1 MRKWYVSQKKADFA
15 GIAEK
20 FGIDP
25 VVARIIRNRDIVTD
39 EEISAYLSSGEDGLH
54 DPALM
59 LGTDKGAE
67 LILTDIEAGKK
78 LRVIGDYDID
88 GICAT
93 FILLQGLKTL
103 GAEVSYD
110 IPDRIGDGYGINMR
124 LIDAAAADGIDT
136 IITCDNGIAAVSE
149 ISHAKELGM
158 KVVVT
163 DHHEVPYTL
172 ASDGSRSEILP
183 PADVVI
189 NPHQKNDRYP
199 FKGLCGALVAF
210 KLIWRLFQVSGRDT
224 GELMEYM
231 DIAALATVGDIMELK
246 GENRSIVKLGL
257 KKFHNCTNMGL
268 NALIKV
274 NELSKRSIDVYR
286 LGFVIG
292 PCMNAGGRLDTAKT
306 VVALLMAEDEFTATA
321 LAGELLRLN
330 GIRRKMTEDGVDE
343 AVRIIEEENLSSQ
356 KVLVVYL
363 PDSHESI
370 IGIVAGRIKE
380 KYYKPVLVLTDGEGV
395 IKGSGRSIE
404 AYNMFEELSRVKD
417 LFVKFGGHAMA
428 AGLSIEKEN
437 IDELR
442 RRLNENATLTED
454 DLTERITIDVPMPIY
469 YVNEKLIK
477 QFELLEPFGNGNKKP
492 VFAEKEVEVLEARLV
507 GANKNVL
514 RLKIMDERSGIMD
527 GIKFGETGE
536 FEALVR
542 EKYGDEEAKKLFASR
557 SKKVKINI
565 VYYPT
570 VNEFNGRRSIQINI
584 EDYC

>member
-25 VVARIIRNRDIVTD
+25 VVARIIRNRDVVTE
-39 EEISAYLSSGEDGLH
+39 EEISAYLGSGEDGLH

-59 LGTDKGAE
+59 LGTDEGAK
-67 LILTDIEAGKK
+67 LILTDIEAGRK

-93 FILLQGLKTL
+93 FILVKGLKNI
-103 GAEVSYD
+103 GGQISYD

-124 LIDAAAADGIDT
+124 LIDEAASDGIDT

-149 ISHAKELGM
+149 IAHAKELGL

-163 DHHEVPYTL
+163 DHHEIPFTQDPEGNRLEV
-172 ASDGSRSEILP
+172 LP

-189 NPHQKNDRYP
+189 NPHQENDRYP
-199 FKGLCGALVAF
+199 FKGLCGAVVAF
-210 KLIWRLFQVSGRDT
+210 KLLWRIYEMSGRDT
-224 GELMEYM
+224 EGLMDYM
-231 DIAALATVGDIMELK
+231 DIAALATIGDIMELQ

-257 KKFHNCTNMGL
+257 KRFHNCTNMGL
-268 NALIKV
+268 NALIKA
-274 NELSKRSIDVYR
+274 NELSKRAISVYNI
-286 LGFVIG
+286 GFIIG
-292 PCMNAGGRLDTAKT
+292 PCINAVGRLDTAKT
-306 VVALLMAEDEFTATA
+306 AVALLMAEDEFRAEA
-321 LAGELLRLN
+321 LARELLRLN
-330 GIRRKMTEDGVDE
+330 VQRRKMTEDGVDE
-343 AVRIIEEENLSSQ
+343 AVRIIEEENLSSG

-363 PDSHESI
+363 PDSHESV

-380 KYYKPVLVLTDGEGV
+380 MYYKPVIVLTDGEGV
-395 IKGSGRSIE
+395 VKGSGRSIE

-417 LFVKFGGHAMA
+417 LFIKFGGHAMA
-428 AGLSIEKEN
+428 AGLSIAKEN
-437 IDELR
+437 IEELR
-442 RRLNENATLTED
+442 KRLNENTTLTED

-469 YVNEKLIK
+469 YVNEKLIH

-492 VFAEKEVEVLEARLV
+492 VFAEKDVEVLEARLV

-536 FEALVR
+536 FEALIR
-542 EKYGDEEAKKLFASR
+542 EKYGEEEAKKLFASR

-570 VNEFNGRRSIQINI
+570 INEFNGRRSIQINI

>member
-25 VVARIIRNRDIVTD
+25 VVARIIRNRDVVTE

-59 LGTDKGAE
+59 LGADEGAK
-67 LILTDIEAGKK
+67 LVLSDIEAGRK

-93 FILLQGLKTL
+93 FILLRGLKDL
-103 GAEVSYD
+103 GADISYD

-124 LIDAAAADGIDT
+124 LIDAAADGINT
-136 IITCDNGIAAVSE
+136 IITCDNGIAAAAEV
-149 ISHAKELGM
+149 SHAKELGM

-163 DHHEVPYTL
+163 DHHEIPYTL
-172 ASDGSRSEILP
+172 GDDGSRTENLP

-189 NPHQKNDRYP
+189 NPHQEKDEYP
-199 FKGLCGALVAF
+199 FKGLCGAVVAF
-210 KLIWRLFQVSGRDT
+210 KLLWHIYDLSGRD
-224 GELMEYM
+224 GASLMDYI

-257 KKFHNCTNMGL
+257 RKFHSCTNMGL
-268 NALIKV
+268 NALIKA

-292 PCMNAGGRLDTAKT
+292 PCINAGGRLDTAKT
-306 VVALLMAEDEFTATA
+306 AVSLLMAEDEFTAAA
-321 LAGELLRLN
+321 LAGELLKLN
-330 GIRRKMTEDGVDE
+330 IMRRKMTEEGFDE

-380 KYYKPVLVLTDGEGV
+380 KYYKPVIVLTDGEAV
-395 IKGSGRSIE
+395 VKGSGRSIE

-417 LFVKFGGHAMA
+417 LFIKFGGHAMA
-428 AGLSIEKEN
+428 AGLSISKEN
-437 IDELR
+437 VEELR
-442 RRLNENATLTED
+442 KRLNENTSLTED

-469 YVNEKLIK
+469 YVNEKLIN

-492 VFAEKEVEVLEARLV
+492 IFAEKDVEVLEARLV

-527 GIKFGETGE
+527 GIKFNETGD
-536 FEALVR
+536 FEAMIR
-542 EKYGDEEAKKLFASR
+542 EKYGEEEAKKLFASR

-570 VNEFNGRRSIQINI
+570 INEFNGRRSIQINI

>member
-25 VVARIIRNRDIVTD
+25 VVARIIRNRDVVTE

-59 LGTDKGAE
+59 LGADEGAK
-67 LILTDIEAGKK
+67 LVLSDIEAGRK

-93 FILLQGLKTL
+93 FILLRGLKDL
-103 GAEVSYD
+103 GADISYD

-124 LIDAAAADGIDT
+124 LIDAAAADGINT
-136 IITCDNGIAAVSE
+136 IITCDNGIAAASE
-149 ISHAKELGM
+149 VSHAKELGM

-163 DHHEVPYTL
+163 DHHEIPYTL
-172 ASDGSRSEILP
+172 GEDGSRTENLP

-189 NPHQKNDRYP
+189 NPHQEKDKYP
-199 FKGLCGALVAF
+199 FKGLCGAVVAY
-210 KLIWRLFQVSGRDT
+210 KLLWRIYDLSGRD
-224 GELMEYM
+224 GASLMDYI

-257 KKFHNCTNMGL
+257 KRFHNCTNMGL
-268 NALIKV
+268 NALIDV

-292 PCMNAGGRLDTAKT
+292 PCINAGGRLDTAKT
-306 VVALLMAEDEFTATA
+306 AVSLLMAEDEFTASA
-321 LAGELLRLN
+321 LARELLKLN
-330 GIRRKMTEDGVDE
+330 VLRRKMTEEGFDE

-363 PDSHESI
+363 PTSHESI

-380 KYYKPVLVLTDGEGV
+380 KYYKPVIVLTDGEGV
-395 IKGSGRSIE
+395 VKGSGRSIE

-417 LFVKFGGHAMA
+417 LFIKFGGHAMA
-428 AGLSIEKEN
+428 AGLSIAKEN
-437 IDELR
+437 IEELR
-442 RRLNENATLTED
+442 KRLNENTTLTEE

-469 YVNEKLIK
+469 YVNEKLIN

-492 VFAEKEVEVLEARLV
+492 IFAEKDVEVLEARLV

-536 FEALVR
+536 FEALIR
-542 EKYGDEEAKKLFASR
+542 EKYGEEEAKKLFASR

-584 EDYC
+584 EDFC

>member
-1 MRKWYVSQKKADFA
+1 
-15 GIAEK
+15 
-20 FGIDP
+20 
-25 VVARIIRNRDIVTD
+25 
-39 EEISAYLSSGEDGLH
+39 
-54 DPALM
+54 
-59 LGTDKGAE
+59 
-67 LILTDIEAGKK
+67 
-78 LRVIGDYDID
+78 
-88 GICAT
+88 
-93 FILLQGLKTL
+93 
-103 GAEVSYD
+103 
-110 IPDRIGDGYGINMR
+110 
-124 LIDAAAADGIDT
+124 
-136 IITCDNGIAAVSE
+136 
-149 ISHAKELGM
+149 
-158 KVVVT
+158 
-163 DHHEVPYTL
+163 
-172 ASDGSRSEILP
+172 
-183 PADVVI
+183 
-189 NPHQKNDRYP
+189 
-199 FKGLCGALVAF
+199 
-210 KLIWRLFQVSGRDT
+210 
-224 GELMEYM
+224 MEYM

-257 KKFHNCTNMGL
+257 KKFHNCTNLGL

-437 IDELR
+437 IEELR

-536 FEALVR
+536 FEDLIR
-542 EKYGDEEAKKLFASR
+542 EKYGEEEAKKLFASR

-570 VNEFNGRRSIQINI
+570 INEFNGRRSIQINI